1 MAVVAESRSVPARWG
16 WAANVRMGHS
26 GSVRT
31 RVGMTIDTRKLRVVG
46 RDLVAI
52 RADRTMMRDR
62 EPSVIKGCSCPRGR
76 RVAGVAGRWIA
87 GGDVVRDR
95 TA

>member
-1 MAVVAESRSVPARWG
+1 MAVVAKSRSVPARWG
-16 WAANVRMGHS
+16 RAANVRMGHS
-26 GSVRT
+26 RSVRT
-31 RVGMTIDTRKLRVVG
+31 RIRMAIDTCKLRVVG

-87 GGDVVRDR
+87 GGNMVRDR